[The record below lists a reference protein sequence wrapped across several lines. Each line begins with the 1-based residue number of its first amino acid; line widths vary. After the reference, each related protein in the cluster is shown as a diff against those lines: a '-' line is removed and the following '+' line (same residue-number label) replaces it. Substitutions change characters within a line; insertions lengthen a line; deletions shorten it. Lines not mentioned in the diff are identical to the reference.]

1 MPRLTAGAALAATG
15 CTLAHMS
22 RTSFLLP
29 EALAEYYA
37 GVAVREPPL
46 FAELRRETAKLP
58 QAVMQIAPEQGQ
70 LMAML
75 VKLMGAKR
83 CIEVGVFTGYSSLAV
98 ASALPDDG
106 ELLACDVSEEW
117 CAIARRYW
125 ARAGVQRK
133 IRLVLAPAQ
142 RTLEQ
147 ELAAG
152 KAGSYDFAF
161 IDADKTAYHAYYE
174 SCLRLLRAGGLI
186 AVDNTLWSGR
196 VADPRVADADTRAL
210 RDFNAFTGKDER
222 VDLCLVPIGDGLTL
236 LRKR

>member
-1 MPRLTAGAALAATG
+1 M
-15 CTLAHMS
+15 
-22 RTSFLLP
+22 P

-37 GVAVREPPL
+37 GVALREPPL

-75 VKLMGAKR
+75 VRLMGAKR

-98 ASALPDDG
+98 ASALPEDG

-125 ARAGVQRK
+125 VKAGVQRK
-133 IRLVLAPAQ
+133 IRLVLAPAKQ
-142 RTLEQ
+142 TLDR
-147 ELAAG
+147 ELEAG
-152 KAGSYDFAF
+152 KAGAYDFAF
-161 IDADKTAYHAYYE
+161 IDAHKTAHREYYE
-174 SCLRLLRAGGLI
+174 RCLKLLGAGGLI

-196 VADPRVADADTRAL
+196 VADAGNAEPDTVAL
-210 RDFNAFTGKDER
+210 RDFNAFVGRDER
-222 VDLCLVPIGDGLTL
+222 VDLCLLPIADGLTL

>member
-1 MPRLTAGAALAATG
+1 
-15 CTLAHMS
+15 MS
-22 RTSFLLP
+22 RSSFLLP
-29 EALAEYYA
+29 EQLAEYYTS
-37 GVAVREPPL
+37 VALREPPV

-58 QAVMQIAPEQGQ
+58 QAVMQIAPEQAQ
-70 LMAML
+70 LMAIL
-75 VKLMGAKR
+75 VRLMQARR

-125 ARAGVQRK
+125 QKAGVDRK
-133 IRLVLAPAQ
+133 IRLVLAPALQ
-142 RTLEQ
+142 TLER

-152 KAGSYDFAF
+152 RADSYDFAF
-161 IDADKTAYHAYYE
+161 IDADKTAYRDYYE
-174 SCLRLLRAGGLI
+174 RCLSLLHAGGLI

-196 VADPRVADADTRAL
+196 VADPKVGDADTEAL
-210 RDFNAFTGKDER
+210 RAFNAFVAHDER
-222 VDLCLVPIGDGLTL
+222 VDLCLVPIADGLTL

>member
-1 MPRLTAGAALAATG
+1 
-15 CTLAHMS
+15 MS

-29 EALAEYYA
+29 DALAEYYA
-37 GVAVREPPL
+37 GVALREPAL
-46 FAELRRETAKLP
+46 FAELRHETAKLP

-70 LMAML
+70 LMGLL

-106 ELLACDVSEEW
+106 ELLACDVSDEW

-125 ARAGVQRK
+125 VKAGVQRK
-133 IRLVLAPAQ
+133 IRLVLAPAKQ
-142 RTLEQ
+142 TLER
-147 ELAAG
+147 ELASG
-152 KAGSYDFAF
+152 QAGSYDFAF
-161 IDADKTAYHAYYE
+161 IDADKTAYRDYYE
-174 SCLRLLRAGGLI
+174 MCLRLLRPGGLV

-196 VADPRVADADTRAL
+196 VADPGVTDADTTAL
-210 RDFNAFTGKDER
+210 RDFNAFVGKDER
-222 VDLCLVPIGDGLTL
+222 VDLCLLPIADGLTL

>member
-1 MPRLTAGAALAATG
+1 
-15 CTLAHMS
+15 MS

-29 EALAEYYA
+29 EPLAEYYSR
-37 GVAVREPPL
+37 VAVREPPI
-46 FAELRRETAKLP
+46 FAELRRETAALP
-58 QAVMQIAPEQGQ
+58 MARMQIAPEQGQ
-70 LMAML
+70 LMGML
-75 VKLMGAKR
+75 VRLMGARR

-117 CAIARRYW
+117 CAMARRYW
-125 ARAGVQRK
+125 RKAGVDRK
-133 IRLVLAPAQ
+133 VRLVLAPAKQ
-142 RTLEQ
+142 TLDR

-152 KAGSYDFAF
+152 AAGRYDFAF
-161 IDADKTAYHAYYE
+161 IDADKPAYRDYYE

-196 VADPRVADADTRAL
+196 VADSANREPDTVAL
-210 RDFNAFTGKDER
+210 REFNAFVAADDR

>member
-1 MPRLTAGAALAATG
+1 
-15 CTLAHMS
+15 MS

-29 EALAEYYA
+29 DALAAYYA

-46 FAELRRETAKLP
+46 FGELRRETAALP
-58 QAVMQIAPEQGQ
+58 QAAMQIAPEQGQ
-70 LMAML
+70 LMGLL

-98 ASALPDDG
+98 ATALPDDG
-106 ELLACDVSEEW
+106 ELLACDVSEPW

-125 ARAGVQRK
+125 GKAGVQHK
-133 IRLVLAPAQ
+133 IRLVLAPAAE
-142 RTLEQ
+142 TLAQ

-152 KAGSYDFAF
+152 QAGRYDFAF
-161 IDADKTAYHAYYE
+161 IDADKTAYRAYYE

-196 VADPRVADADTRAL
+196 VADPGAVDADTVAL
-210 RDFNAFTGKDER
+210 RDFNAFVGRDER
-222 VDLCLVPIGDGLTL
+222 VDLCLLPIADGLTL

>member
-1 MPRLTAGAALAATG
+1 LAGTRLTSLP
-15 CTLAHMS
+15 MS

-29 EALAEYYA
+29 EPLAEYYA
-37 GVAVREPPL
+37 GVALREPPL

-75 VKLMGAKR
+75 VHLLGARR

-125 ARAGVQRK
+125 VKAGVQRR
-133 IRLVLAPAQ
+133 IRLVLAPAKQ
-142 RTLEQ
+142 TLER

-152 KAGSYDFAF
+152 KAGTYDFAF
-161 IDADKTAYHAYYE
+161 IDADKTAYRDYYE
-174 SCLRLLRAGGLI
+174 LCLQLLRAGGLV

-196 VADPRVADADTRAL
+196 VADPRETQPDTVAL
-210 RDFNAFTGKDER
+210 RAFNAFVQGDER
-222 VDLCLVPIGDGLTL
+222 VDLCLLPIGDGLTL

>member
-1 MPRLTAGAALAATG
+1 
-15 CTLAHMS
+15 MS

-29 EALAEYYA
+29 ERLAEYYA
-37 GVAVREPPL
+37 GVAVREAPV

-58 QAVMQIAPEQGQ
+58 QAVMQIAPEQAQ
-70 LMAML
+70 LMAIL
-75 VKLMGAKR
+75 VRLMQARR

-106 ELLACDVSEEW
+106 ELLACDVSQEW

-125 ARAGVQRK
+125 QKAGVDRK
-133 IRLVLAPAQ
+133 IRLVLGPALQ
-142 RTLEQ
+142 TLER

-152 KAGSYDFAF
+152 RAGGYDFAF
-161 IDADKTAYHAYYE
+161 IDADKTAYRDYYE
-174 SCLRLLRAGGLI
+174 RCLSLLRAGGLI

-196 VADPRVADADTRAL
+196 VADAAVVDADTAAL
-210 RDFNAFTGKDER
+210 RAFNAFVVRDER
-222 VDLCLVPIGDGLTL
+222 VDLCLVPIADGLTL